1 MDKQSE
7 NEAYWAARATAYEE
21 AWHNRCQTTVER
33 DLAAYYEQ
41 ALADI
46 QRDIAALYGRFAKD
60 NKLSMAEA
68 HRLLTGDEYR
78 VWRMSMEE
86 YL

>member
-46 QRDIAALYGRFAKD
+46 QRT
-60 NKLSMAEA
+60 S
-68 HRLLTGDEYR
+68 LLCMGASRKITN
-78 VWRMSMEE
+78 
-86 YL
+86 YLWQKRTDC